1 MNTNKFEVF
10 GEVDTFQKAKVL
22 TGMYTVLLCDDDA
35 AFLKELQ
42 THVANIF
49 SKRNDRAKIH
59 TFTEMEGIGEST
71 LAQCDIAIL
80 DIDFT
85 GKRYNGID
93 IARRLRA
100 ARNDAVIIF
109 LTNYIEYAPEGYEV
123 RAFRYLL
130 KSEMG
135 QKIDRYL
142 DQAIEHLAAEGESIR
157 FQISG
162 EIIDIPIKYILY
174 MESQLHKVKV
184 FVQLPNSKKIGAYT
198 FNSPIGKVEEDL
210 SGKGFLRI
218 HKSYLVNMAH
228 IQKYT
233 CHQAELDNG
242 MILKASAAKYAEQK
256 AQYLLWKGELING

>member
-1 MNTNKFEVF
+1 MYKNNFEMF
-10 GEVDTFQKAKVL
+10 REVDTFQKAKVM

-35 AFLKELQ
+35 VFLEELRV
-42 THVANIF
+42 HVNDIF
-49 SKRNDRAKIH
+49 SKRDDRAKVYS
-59 TFTEMEGIGEST
+59 FTEMEGIGEST

-130 KSEMG
+130 KSEMA
-135 QKIDRYL
+135 QKIERYL
-142 DQAIEHLAAEGESIR
+142 EQAIENLGAESESIR

-162 EIIDIPIKYILY
+162 EIIDIPIKSILY
-174 MESQLHKVKV
+174 IESQLHKINV
-184 FVQLPNSKKIGAYT
+184 FIQLPNTKKMGFYT
-198 FNSPIGKVEEDL
+198 FNNSIGQLEEDL
-210 SGKGFLRI
+210 SAKGFLRI

-228 IQKYT
+228 IQRYT

-242 MILKASAAKYAEQK
+242 MTLKASAAKYAEQK
-256 AQYLLWKGELING
+256 ERYLLWKGEIING

>member
-1 MNTNKFEVF
+1 MYKNNFEMF
-10 GEVDTFQKAKVL
+10 REVDTFQKAKVM

-35 AFLKELQ
+35 VFLEELRV
-42 THVANIF
+42 HVNDIF
-49 SKRNDRAKIH
+49 SKRDDRAKVYS
-59 TFTEMEGIGEST
+59 FTEMEGIGEST

-130 KSEMG
+130 KSEMA
-135 QKIDRYL
+135 QKIERYL
-142 DQAIEHLAAEGESIR
+142 EQAIEHLGAESESIR

-162 EIIDIPIKYILY
+162 EIIDIPIKSILY
-174 MESQLHKVKV
+174 IESQLHKINVLI
-184 FVQLPNSKKIGAYT
+184 QLPNTKKMGFYT
-198 FNSPIGKVEEDL
+198 FNNSIGQLEEDL
-210 SGKGFLRI
+210 SAKGFLRI

-228 IQKYT
+228 IQRYT

-242 MILKASAAKYAEQK
+242 MTLKASAAKYAEQK
-256 AQYLLWKGELING
+256 ERYLLWKGEIING